1 MNYDYIGAIKIK
13 DGLFL
18 GDQFAAQDL
27 EFIVTN
33 KVSRIINC
41 ASKQIPNHWE
51 SIGIVY
57 MSFPWLDTD
66 QQVIFQ
72 QDEIINNIIKFVD
85 DAQNNGESVIVL
97 SVKGHNRSVA
107 TLCVYLMKKY
117 RWTLYKTLQ
126 YMHNRR
132 PDLEIRA
139 HFFNQ
144 LLSVE
149 TRLQKQGYGAKSYNW
164 DEVYTQGENDE
175 IVLRNTYLNSQAQGV
190 AEFKDHDP
198 KPKESKLKF
207 AEKVSMYIPPYD
219 KVIFSKTRQI
229 SDAKSII
236 KLSGSSKQIDPSFQ
250 QQTQKQQSIN
260 NQNQSNIQQQQ
271 QQQQKD
277 SQKSSV
283 QYIQSIYPQ
292 RPQSQGIQQQ
302 RLNKS
307 DSVKSGQV
315 LDNNLNQSQKVQM
328 NNFMDSKEQF
338 LQKSQQNNGT
348 RRPQTAPNQL
358 KAPRIQTTPYKRNT
372 SSGQRQETGS
382 QPNSQ
387 FKPMRQRAQSPNS
400 AYNSQNPYIQRQFK
414 AKAWKK

>member
-57 MSFPWLDTD
+57 MSFPWLDND

-72 QDEIINNIIKFVD
+72 QDEIINNIIKFID
-85 DAQNNGESVIVL
+85 DALNNGESVIIL

-107 TLCVYLMKKY
+107 TLCVYFMKKY

-132 PDLEIRA
+132 PDLEIKA

-149 TRLQKQGYGAKSYNW
+149 TRLQKQGYGAKTYNW

-219 KVIFSKTRQI
+219 KIIFSKTRQVQ
-229 SDAKSII
+229 DAKPII

-250 QQTQKQQSIN
+250 QLTQKQQSL
-260 NQNQSNIQQQQ
+260 NIQDQSIQQT
-271 QQQQKD
+271 QKD
-277 SQKSSV
+277 SQKSSL
-283 QYIQSIYPQ
+283 QQIQPYPQ
-292 RPQSQGIQQQ
+292 RPQSQGTQQQ
-302 RLNKS
+302 RLTKS
-307 DSVKSGQV
+307 DSVKSGQIY
-315 LDNNLNQSQKVQM
+315 DNNNQPQKVQM
-328 NNFMDSKEQF
+328 NNFMDSREQF
-338 LQKSQQNNGT
+338 IQKSQQISGT

-372 SSGQRQETGS
+372 SSGQRQEAGS
-382 QPNSQ
+382 QPNTQ

>member
-51 SIGIVY
+51 SIGIIY
-57 MSFPWLDTD
+57 MSFPWMDND
-66 QQVIFQ
+66 QQVILQ
-72 QDEIINNIIKFVD
+72 QDEIINNIMKFVD
-85 DAQNNGESVIVL
+85 DALNNGESVIIL

-107 TLCVYLMKKY
+107 TLCVYFMKKY

-144 LLSVE
+144 LLSIE
-149 TRLQKQGYGAKSYNW
+149 TRLQKQGYGAKTYNW
-164 DEVYTQGENDE
+164 DEIYTQGENDE

-219 KVIFSKTRQI
+219 KVVFSKTRSLIQN
-229 SDAKSII
+229 AKPII

-250 QQTQKQQSIN
+250 QSTQKQQSIN
-260 NQNQSNIQQQQ
+260 IQDQSNQQP
-271 QQQQKD
+271 QKD
-277 SQKSSV
+277 SQKQSL
-283 QYIQSIYPQ
+283 QQIQP
-292 RPQSQGIQQQ
+292 PQSQGTQQQ
-302 RLNKS
+302 RLTKS

-315 LDNNLNQSQKVQM
+315 LDNNVVQPQRIQM
-328 NNFMDSKEQF
+328 NNFMDSREQF
-338 LQKSQQNNGT
+338 LQKTQQQNGP

-358 KAPRIQTTPYKRNT
+358 KAPRVQTTPYKRNT
-372 SSGQRQETGS
+372 SSGQRQEAGQ

-400 AYNSQNPYIQRQFK
+400 AYNSQNPYVQRQFK

>member
-57 MSFPWLDTD
+57 MSFPWLDND
-66 QQVIFQ
+66 QQVILQ
-72 QDEIINNIIKFVD
+72 QDEIINNIMKFVD
-85 DAQNNGESVIVL
+85 DALNNGESVIVL

-107 TLCVYLMKKY
+107 TLCVYFMKKY

-149 TRLQKQGYGAKSYNW
+149 TRLQKQGYGAKTYNW
-164 DEVYTQGENDE
+164 DETYTQGDNDE
-175 IVLRNTYLNSQAQGV
+175 IILRNTYLNSQAQGV

-219 KVIFSKTRQI
+219 KIVFSKTRSIPQE
-229 SDAKSII
+229 AKPII

-260 NQNQSNIQQQQ
+260 IQEQSIQQP
-271 QQQQKD
+271 QKD
-277 SQKSSV
+277 SQKSSL
-283 QYIQSIYPQ
+283 QQIQPQQPQ
-292 RPQSQGIQQQ
+292 RPQSQGAQQQ
-302 RLNKS
+302 RLTKS
-307 DSVKSGQV
+307 DSVKSGSV
-315 LDNNLNQSQKVQM
+315 FDNNASQPQKVYM
-328 NNFMDSKEQF
+328 NNFMDSRDQF
-338 LQKSQQNNGT
+338 LQKSQQQNGT

-358 KAPRIQTTPYKRNT
+358 KAPRVQTTPYKRNT
-372 SSGQRQETGS
+372 SSGQRQEAGS

-400 AYNSQNPYIQRQFK
+400 TYNTQNPYIQRQFK